1 MAIPNPPTGQ
11 VLPAGPVGPVVPV
24 GLVGLVGLAVPV
36 LLVGLTGVVVAGL
49 MGLVELAGPV
59 LPVGLAAPADRH
71 PLIFPFSHINR
82 AQTTRVPA
90 EAAKNSNI
98 AAETIERPGRNGIIF

>member
-11 VLPAGPVGPVVPV
+11 VLPAGPVV

-36 LLVGLTGVVVAGL
+36 LLAGL